1 MRRIAPVA
9 LSALVL
15 LLPATAAATITPT
28 RDTVQLRGALANP
41 SATGAITGS
50 AFQEI
55 PAVGNPH
62 GVGDATPAPLAG
74 FPTNGTT
81 YAILTTGE
89 VALAD
94 DENDDAASGV
104 SLGGPAGHGFG
115 GAVGNAR
122 DTSVLAIDMNVPAGA
137 PNCLTFDFRFLSDEF
152 PENVGLPVN
161 DGFVAELDT
170 ESATTD
176 ETGDISAPNN
186 FAFDPTGSLVSINT
200 AAQTA
205 ANSTGTT
212 YDGATEL
219 LSASRSLT
227 PGPHTLY
234 LMVFDQSDDAYDS
247 AVFVDNLRLT
257 TLEPAVCNRTVD
269 RVAPAVTLTTPANGA
284 TTESPVFSG
293 AAGAAA
299 GDSTNVT
306 VQVYQ
311 GSTPTG
317 APIAT
322 GAGTVNAGA
331 WSVPTID
338 LPPGSY
344 TAQAHQTDS
353 AGNAGT
359 SAPRTFTVSAP
370 AEPTPVPQP
379 TPTPAPS
386 PTPTPSP
393 APVLGK
399 SVVAG
404 VVSGRVRI
412 KGRDGKFR
420 TLGANES
427 IPLGST
433 VDATKGK
440 VRLTSA
446 AGGGKTQ
453 SGVFYQG
460 AFKVTQTRGSKPV
473 TQLALSGKLS
483 CGKGKASSSARR
495 KKVRRLWGDGKGRFR
510 TKGRYGA
517 ATVRGTKWLTED
529 RCNGTL
535 LRVKR
540 GVVAMLDFARKKTVL
555 IRKGKSYLARPKKK
569 R

>member
-15 LLPATAAATITPT
+15 LLPATAEATITPT
-28 RDTVQLRGALANP
+28 RDTAQLVGELANP
-41 SATGAITGS
+41 SATGAISGS

-55 PAVGNPH
+55 PAVGDPH
-62 GVGDATPAPLAG
+62 GVADASSELAG
-74 FPTNGTT
+74 FPTNGAS
-81 YAILTTGE
+81 YAILTTGDA
-89 VALAD
+89 ALAD
-94 DENDDAASGV
+94 DPNDDAATGV
-104 SLGGPAGHGFG
+104 NLDGPAGHGFG

-122 DTSVLAIDMNVPAGA
+122 DTSVLAIDMTVPAGG

-152 PENVGLPVN
+152 PENVGLTVN
-161 DGFVAELDT
+161 DGFVAEIDT
-170 ESATTD
+170 ESVTTD
-176 ETGDISAPNN
+176 DTGDISAPDN
-186 FAFDPTGSLVSINT
+186 FAFDENGALVSINT

-205 ANSTGTT
+205 ANAAGTT
-212 YDGATEL
+212 YDGATPL
-219 LSASRSLT
+219 LTARRSLA

-234 LMVFDQSDDAYDS
+234 LTVFDQSDDAYDS
-247 AVFVDNLRLT
+247 AVFVDNLRLD
-257 TLEPAVCNRTVD
+257 PPPGGVCNRTVD

-293 AAGAAA
+293 AAGTAA

-306 VQVYQ
+306 VQVYP

-317 APIAT
+317 APVAT
-322 GAGTVNAGA
+322 EAGTVTAGA

-353 AGNAGT
+353 AGNAGN
-359 SAPRTFTVSAP
+359 SATRTFTVSAP
-370 AEPTPVPQP
+370 AEPTPVPPQ
-379 TPTPAPS
+379 PTPAPS

-412 KGRDGKFR
+412 KGKDGKFR

-483 CGKGKASSSARR
+483 CGKGKASSSAR
-495 KKVRRLWGDGKGRFR
+495 KKKRVRRLWGDGKGRFR

-555 IRKGKSYLARPKKK
+555 IRRGKSYLARPKKK